1 MIIDT
6 GKDEHL
12 GDEMTM
18 VITMMPRRTRMM
30 TRMIYK
36 GDDITIMPRMTRIMT
51 TGMIE
56 DDDSETI
63 AATSQ
68 VAVRRPLTMSLSIN
82 PPSPKPHNIKYQ
94 PVQCTI

>member
-6 GKDEHL
+6 GNGEYL

-18 VITMMPRRTRMM
+18 VITMMPRMTRLM

-82 PPSPKPHNIKYQ
+82 PPHKTPRSR
-94 PVQCTI
+94 TI

>member
-1 MIIDT
+1 MTIIT
-6 GKDEHL
+6 K
-12 GDEMTM
+12 
-18 VITMMPRRTRMM
+18 
-30 TRMIYK
+30 
-36 GDDITIMPRMTRIMT
+36 MTRIMT

-82 PPSPKPHNIKYQ
+82 RPHKTPTSRTIYSVK
-94 PVQCTI
+94 QCNRAKCKVKTYV